1 MNKSTETYATRTV
14 KALDEASKVDAPT
27 GTEEDDVLEAAL
39 AVTPLLPDPTYY
51 PYHLTSSRN
60 GTTIYIQG
68 KDERSPADWETWA
81 LFSRRQNLKN
91 RDDTEGNAALSLI
104 DQEVASEVAAA
115 AEVLTT
121 KRMAS
126 KQAAIESLAAAK
138 EHAAVSDQ
146 SMLTAQSLLPPQREE
161 LYSSGGCN
169 SLYYCPSRD
178 AMCRHSTLY
187 CVIDVLTHHLL
198 LIPCQ

>member
-1 MNKSTETYATRTV
+1 M
-14 KALDEASKVDAPT
+14 
-27 GTEEDDVLEAAL
+27 
-39 AVTPLLPDPTYY
+39 
-51 PYHLTSSRN
+51 
-60 GTTIYIQG
+60 
-68 KDERSPADWETWA
+68 
-81 LFSRRQNLKN
+81 FSRRQNLKN
-91 RDDTEGNAALSLI
+91 RDDTEDNAALSLI

-161 LYSSGGCN
+161 LYSSGVCD
-169 SLYYCPSRD
+169 SLYYYPHETR
-178 AMCRHSTLY
+178 
-187 CVIDVLTHHLL
+187 CVVTPIFVAS
-198 LIPCQ
+198 